1 MVFSSAIFLF
11 VFFPAVFLFYRIV
24 PGVRAKNFLLIITSL
39 VFYSF
44 GQPQYIVLLL
54 GSVCLNYAAG
64 RLLCSGPRAGAW
76 RGTRADVTGASG
88 AERGSRD
95 KLVMA
100 GAIVLNISI
109 LCVFKYLD
117 FALENINAVFHSSV
131 ALPGIVLPIGISF
144 YTFQGLSYVIDV
156 YRDRSMGTR
165 SFTKLLLY
173 ISFFPQLIA
182 GPIVK
187 YHDVAQMIDSRR
199 TSPELTANG
208 LRRFIIGLS
217 KKLLIANAAGAI
229 ADRVFA
235 LDPGSLDMRVAWL
248 GAVCY
253 TIQIYFDFS
262 GYSDMAIG
270 MGRMFGFR
278 FLENF
283 NYPYVSTSVQE
294 FWRRWHISL
303 SSWFRDYLYIPLGGS
318 YCSRARANVNRLI
331 VFFTTGLWHGANW
344 TFVLW
349 GLWHGMFLILENSG
363 VIPMDKLR
371 RTSAGRA
378 VGHVYMLLVVI
389 LGFTL
394 FRADSLSDAG
404 TMFAA
409 MFGSF
414 RYTPEISQ
422 LLHELLTHANVFWI
436 VAGVLL
442 SIDWLPRLRR
452 LLGIYD
458 DRVVDDGPGIV
469 RSMQDGCEVEC
480 RNGGFVRI
488 GESGVDAAA
497 HDAGD
502 KVPGIGKAASAL
514 SYAAAF
520 ILLIYCMLKLSTS
533 GFDPFIYFQF

>member
-1 MVFSSAIFLF
+1 MVFSSAIFLY
-11 VFFPAVFLFYRIV
+11 VFFPAVFLLYRIV
-24 PGVRAKNFLLIITSL
+24 PGIRAKNRLLIVTSL

-54 GSVCLNYAAG
+54 FSVCLNYAAG
-64 RLLCSGPRAGAW
+64 RLLCSDPFLRCD
-76 RGTRADVTGASG
+76 RI
-88 AERGSRD
+88 
-95 KLVMA
+95 VMA
-100 GAIVLNISI
+100 GAIVLNIGI
-109 LCVFKYLD
+109 LAVFKYLD
-117 FALENINAVFHSSV
+117 FALENINALFHSSIS
-131 ALPGIVLPIGISF
+131 LPGIVLPIGISF

-156 YRDRSMGTR
+156 YRDRSMASR

-187 YHDVAQMIDSRR
+187 YHDVAQMIDNRR

-217 KKLLIANAAGAI
+217 KKLLIANAAGAV

-235 LDPGSLDMRVAWL
+235 LDAGSLDMRVAWL

-253 TIQIYFDFS
+253 TLQIYFDFS

-270 MGRMFGFR
+270 MGRIFGFR

-283 NYPYVSTSVQE
+283 NYPYVSTSIQE

-349 GLWHGMFLILENSG
+349 GLWHGMFLIFENSG
-363 VIPMDKLR
+363 IIPVDKLR
-371 RTSAGRA
+371 GSRAGRA
-378 VGHVYMLLVVI
+378 AGHIYTLLVVV

-394 FRADSLSDAG
+394 FRADTLSDAG
-404 TMFAA
+404 TMFVA
-409 MFGSF
+409 MFGGCDF
-414 RYTPEISQ
+414 TPELSQ
-422 LLHELLTHANVFWI
+422 LLHEILTRSNVFWI
-436 VAGVLL
+436 AAGIIL
-442 SIDWLPRLRR
+442 SVDWLPRIRR
-452 LLGIYD
+452 FFGIYD
-458 DRVVDDGPGIV
+458 DRMIDDGPGLV
-469 RSMQDGCEVEC
+469 RSMQDGTLQEC
-480 RNGGFVRI
+480 SDGGSARAGAENDAETAAEGPENVH
-488 GESGVDAAA
+488 SGVGGAL
-497 HDAGD
+497 
-502 KVPGIGKAASAL
+502 SAM
-514 SYAAAF
+514 SYAAVF
-520 ILLIYCMLKLSTS
+520 LLLLYCMLDLSQS
-533 GFDPFIYFQF
+533 GFNPFIYFQF

>member
-1 MVFSSAIFLF
+1 MVFSSAIFLY
-11 VFFPAVFLFYRIV
+11 VFFPAVFLLYRIV
-24 PGVRAKNFLLIITSL
+24 PGIRAKNRLLIVTSL

-54 GSVCLNYAAG
+54 FSVCLNYAAG
-64 RLLCSGPRAGAW
+64 RLLCSGPFLRCGW
-76 RGTRADVTGASG
+76 I
-88 AERGSRD
+88 
-95 KLVMA
+95 VMA
-100 GAIVLNISI
+100 GAIVLNIGI
-109 LCVFKYLD
+109 LAVFKYLD
-117 FALENINAVFHSSV
+117 FALENINALFQSSIS
-131 ALPGIVLPIGISF
+131 LPGIALPIGISF

-156 YRDRSMGTR
+156 YRDRSMASR

-187 YHDVAQMIDSRR
+187 YHDVAQMIDNRR

-217 KKLLIANAAGAI
+217 KKLLIANAAGAV

-235 LDPGSLDMRVAWL
+235 LDAGSLDMRVAWL

-253 TIQIYFDFS
+253 TLQIYFDFS

-270 MGRMFGFR
+270 MGRIFGFR

-283 NYPYVSTSVQE
+283 NYPYVSTSIQE

-349 GLWHGMFLILENSG
+349 GLWHGIFLIFENSG
-363 VIPMDKLR
+363 IIPVDKLR
-371 RTSAGRA
+371 GSRAGRVA
-378 VGHVYMLLVVI
+378 GHIYTLLVVV

-394 FRADSLSDAG
+394 FRADTLSDAG

-409 MFGSF
+409 MFGGCNF
-414 RYTPEISQ
+414 TPELSQ
-422 LLHELLTHANVFWI
+422 LLHEILTRSNVFWI
-436 VAGVLL
+436 AAGIIL
-442 SIDWLPRLRR
+442 SVDWLPRIRR
-452 LLGIYD
+452 FFGIYD
-458 DRVVDDGPGIV
+458 DRMIDDGPGVV
-469 RSMQDGCEVEC
+469 RSMQDGTLQECSDGGSARAGAENDAETAAEGPDNVHSGIVEVL
-480 RNGGFVRI
+480 
-488 GESGVDAAA
+488 
-497 HDAGD
+497 
-502 KVPGIGKAASAL
+502 SAM
-514 SYAAAF
+514 SYAAVF
-520 ILLIYCMLKLSTS
+520 LLLLYCMLDLSQS
-533 GFDPFIYFQF
+533 GFNPFIYFQF

>member
-11 VFFPAVFLFYRIV
+11 VFFPAVFLLYRVV
-24 PGVRAKNFLLIITSL
+24 PGIRGKNWLLIVTSL

-44 GQPQYIVLLL
+44 GQPQYLILLL
-54 GSVCLNYAAG
+54 LSVCLNYAAG
-64 RLLCSGPRAGAW
+64 RLLCSGPRVGAGGRAGGNGARCEAAGADAAGGGVGSL
-76 RGTRADVTGASG
+76 RRRRDMLVT
-88 AERGSRD
+88 
-95 KLVMA
+95 A
-100 GAIVLNISI
+100 GAVVLNIGI
-109 LCVFKYLD
+109 LAVFKYLD
-117 FALENINAVFHSSV
+117 FALENINTMFRTSI

-187 YHDVAQMIDSRR
+187 YHDVAQMIDSRQ

-217 KKLLIANAAGAI
+217 KKLLIANAAGAV

-235 LDPGSLDMRVAWL
+235 LDAGSLDMRIAWL
-248 GAVCY
+248 GAICY
-253 TIQIYFDFS
+253 TLQIYFDFS

-270 MGRMFGFR
+270 MGRIFGFR

-283 NYPYVSTSVQE
+283 NYPYISTSIQE

-349 GLWHGMFLILENSG
+349 GLWHGMFLIFENSG
-363 VIPMDKLR
+363 IIPVDKLR
-371 RTSAGRA
+371 GSRTGRVAG
-378 VGHVYMLLVVI
+378 HIYTLLVVI

-394 FRADSLSDAG
+394 FRADTLSDAG
-404 TMFAA
+404 GMFAA
-409 MFGSF
+409 MFGGCVF
-414 RYTPEISQ
+414 TPETSQ
-422 LLHELLTHANVFWI
+422 LLHELLTRSNIFWI
-436 VAGVLL
+436 MVGVLL
-442 SIDWLPRLRR
+442 SIDWLPRIRR
-452 LLGIYD
+452 LLRIFD
-458 DRVVDDGPGIV
+458 DRIVDDGPGAT
-469 RSMQDGCEVEC
+469 RSMQDGSLAE
-480 RNGGFVRI
+480 R
-488 GESGVDAAA
+488 DAA
-497 HDAGD
+497 GS
-502 KVPGIGKAASAL
+502 AASVF

-520 ILLIYCMLKLSTS
+520 ALLIYCMLDLSQS
-533 GFDPFIYFQF
+533 GFNPFIYFRF